1 MKLLHFSSTIDFDL
15 GDYIVHIINMMQLLQ
30 NIEEVSK
37 TIKAIF
43 LKMFSFSMRLRFI
56 EYSNSYTHAVEIWC
70 AVRE

>member
-1 MKLLHFSSTIDFDL
+1 
-15 GDYIVHIINMMQLLQ
+15 MMQLLQ